1 MTQQIISFWWDARGR
16 HLLWTNAISNLL
28 LMNTSNVIN
37 WNLKSYYLVLRN
49 LFQII
54 SKQLL
59 HVRKL
64 SFGLEINLVL
74 SGDRDEKVWNLNCD
88 NC

>member
-1 MTQQIISFWWDARGR
+1 
-16 HLLWTNAISNLL
+16 
-28 LMNTSNVIN
+28 MNTSNVIN

-74 SGDRDEKVWNLNCD
+74 SGDRDEKVCVISIVIIVN
-88 NC
+88 

>member
-1 MTQQIISFWWDARGR
+1 MHVAATCCEQMQSQ
-16 HLLWTNAISNLL
+16 NLL

-74 SGDRDEKVWNLNCD
+74 SGDRDEKGCNLNFDDC
-88 NC
+88 